1 MKSIG
6 AIFLLIFTSVVLNA
20 QPLEDAKL
28 LFDNQRY
35 SSAETKLHAS
45 ISSEPINAD
54 AWATLIRCYLVQ
66 GKLEQASDSL
76 ALVPISIKE
85 DPYIQVATAGLLL
98 TKNDTI
104 AAKQL
109 FEEALKK
116 TKSKDS
122 KIIALIAAFN
132 IESANPNYQYAI
144 ELLHKTIKRDKKN
157 ATLYTLLGQAYRRQ
171 MNGSEAYRAFMQA
184 IDKNPQDSKAFYEL
198 AKLFGSQGNKELNT
212 EFLNKTIAANPGFAP
227 AYYDLYEQYIY
238 TNPARAKELFA
249 LYRQNSDYSLQQ
261 DYYYTDLLY
270 LTKSYDSAILAAQQ
284 LIASQGTEVQ
294 PRLYKLISYSFQE
307 KADTAQALTYMTSFF
322 DKEADT
328 NFIAKDYETMGRLLS
343 ATNGKED
350 SAIMYFEKA
359 LALTSTPEERN
370 NLLSKLVYLSKTS
383 KNYEKEAYWLG
394 KVYATDPSANNL
406 TLFNW
411 GLAAFRAKDYT
422 QADSVFGLYVDKYS
436 DQSFGYYWR
445 ARVNA
450 AIDTAMEQGLAI
462 PHYKQ
467 LIEVL
472 AKDSLTSTNKKW
484 MAEAYGYL
492 ATYEANT
499 EKDYAESIQ
508 YFEKLLEIDPSNA
521 DAEKYI
527 GILEKNLEKQKKNE
541 GQN

>member
-1 MKSIG
+1 MKSVG
-6 AIFLLIFTSVVLNA
+6 VIFLLIFTSVVLYA

-35 SSAETKLHAS
+35 STAETKLHAS

-54 AWATLIRCYLVQ
+54 GWATLIRCYLVQ

-76 ALVPISIKE
+76 ALVPTSIKE
-85 DPYIQVATAGLLL
+85 DPYIQVATAGFLL

-109 FEEALKK
+109 FEEVLKK

-157 ATLYTLLGQAYRRQ
+157 ATFYTLLGQAYRRQ

-184 IDKNPQDSKAFYEL
+184 IDKNPQESKAYYEL

-249 LYRQNSDYSLQQ
+249 LYRKNSDYSIQQ

-284 LIASQGTEVQ
+284 LIASQGNEVQ
-294 PRLYKLISYSFQE
+294 PRL
-307 KADTAQALTYMTSFF
+307 
-322 DKEADT
+322 
-328 NFIAKDYETMGRLLS
+328 
-343 ATNGKED
+343 
-350 SAIMYFEKA
+350 
-359 LALTSTPEERN
+359 
-370 NLLSKLVYLSKTS
+370 
-383 KNYEKEAYWLG
+383 
-394 KVYATDPSANNL
+394 
-406 TLFNW
+406 
-411 GLAAFRAKDYT
+411 
-422 QADSVFGLYVDKYS
+422 
-436 DQSFGYYWR
+436 
-445 ARVNA
+445 
-450 AIDTAMEQGLAI
+450 
-462 PHYKQ
+462 
-467 LIEVL
+467 
-472 AKDSLTSTNKKW
+472 
-484 MAEAYGYL
+484 
-492 ATYEANT
+492 
-499 EKDYAESIQ
+499 
-508 YFEKLLEIDPSNA
+508 
-521 DAEKYI
+521 
-527 GILEKNLEKQKKNE
+527 
-541 GQN
+541 